1 MDFTQS
7 LWYRDTDRSW
17 FENPIFDKKDKIYCI
32 YPHNVMIVK
41 VTMDPESLLQWNKIS
56 ESKLQKVHSSHPGRQ
71 EAQSIDFS
79 TETLPLV
86 PDLF

>member
-1 MDFTQS
+1 
-7 LWYRDTDRSW
+7 
-17 FENPIFDKKDKIYCI
+17 
-32 YPHNVMIVK
+32 MIVK